1 MLFTKILTTMGA
13 SVMMAVSVPLSAM
26 AASTVLVTP
35 SNTQGWSE
43 AYTTSGGT
51 VSHVA
56 DTDAPAGAGALRL
69 TTDSINAAKAQY
81 MHATSTPLE
90 SVTELSYYTKQVSS
104 PFAEAAASYQLP
116 TYLNGGTAGFTT
128 LVFEPYQNTTQ
139 GPVIAGDWQQW
150 DVDQGLFWSSKT
162 VACENGTILGTAGGP
177 ATYTLADIMTKC
189 PEADVA
195 GFGVN
200 IGSWNPSYN
209 VLTDLVNF
217 NGTIYDFEPAI
228 RPASKDACK
237 KNDWMGFYS
246 PFFKNQGDCV
256 SHVNN
261 GK

>member
-1 MLFTKILTTMGA
+1 MRFTKILTTMGA

-35 SNTQGWSE
+35 SNNQGWSE

-51 VSHVA
+51 VSYVA
-56 DTDAPAGAGALRL
+56 DADAPAGAGALRL
-69 TTDSINAAKAQY
+69 TTDSTNAAKAQY

-128 LVFEPYQNTTQ
+128 LVFEPYQNTNQ
-139 GPVIAGDWQQW
+139 GPVVAGEWQQW

-162 VACENGTILGTAGGP
+162 IVCENGTITGTAGGP

-200 IGSWNPSYN
+200 IGSYNPSYN
-209 VLTDLVNF
+209 VLTDMVNF
-217 NGTIYDFEPAI
+217 NGTTYNFE
-228 RPASKDACK
+228 STKDACK
-237 KNDWMGFYS
+237 KDEWKGFS
-246 PFFKNQGDCV
+246 FPFFKNQGDCV